1 MFLPS
6 VDCWTSVAEGHKLTL
21 RVGTLESCLTG
32 HLLSF
37 TSALPLILLL
47 LLSCLLPLVDR
58 LNSLPDDTF
67 SFILVHGLAS
77 LVITKADLSPGP
89 QQQVIPSALLTT
101 DKSVCKKAD
110 YADYM
115 TKRTAGHTHK
125 HTHTHTHAHTCT
137 YTHAHTCTQSC

>member
-1 MFLPS
+1 MFLSS
-6 VDCWTSVAEGHKLTL
+6 VVCWTSFAEGHKCTL
-21 RVGTLESCLTG
+21 REGALESCLTG

-47 LLSCLLPLVDR
+47 FLSCLLARVDR

-89 QQQVIPSALLTT
+89 QQQVIPSALLATDRVFVRRQTT
-101 DKSVCKKAD
+101 RERRLSL
-110 YADYM
+110 M
-115 TKRTAGHTHK
+115 QTT
-125 HTHTHTHAHTCT
+125 
-137 YTHAHTCTQSC
+137 